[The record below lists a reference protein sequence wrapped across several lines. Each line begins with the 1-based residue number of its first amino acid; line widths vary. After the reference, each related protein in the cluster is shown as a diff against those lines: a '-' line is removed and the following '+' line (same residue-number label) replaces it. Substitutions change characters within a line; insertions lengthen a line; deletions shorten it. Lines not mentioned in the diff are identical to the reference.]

1 MEGEA
6 ERAPRGGRQPAEY
19 GVAVGPVFSEED
31 VLQIMQ
37 MAAGSV
43 EGMDGLT
50 PACEFSENSICALVR
65 LDYDAAK
72 ALANWT
78 FERPVFHDRQIKLSL
93 VECGRFPQNAERIM
107 CLLPDSVYGNT
118 ANFANGPRKFQM
130 SLNFPVNM
138 SMLLLFGALYADLNG
153 LQIENL
159 NFTGCKIRGKLA
171 NGLRYLKVY
180 FPHLKTLNLSENE
193 VPSEELEY
201 AKATVL
207 AGVEIVTDAP
217 DYGQD
222 QADNAFDAPGDEGDG
237 EIDDDGRVEF
247 IMPWLQPPQL
257 VMPCHD
263 PALYGRIEWFPSLEI
278 KDSDFP
284 TNVFLRH
291 FFEACWDPEMD
302 CERFYHSDCIF
313 SLTQVHV
320 DLRGPPSNYRDMSTD
335 GTIGVD
341 ARAYG
346 RAQVR
351 ERLKVLFPHGFK
363 ANITGM
369 HGSILSKSL
378 YCVIVHGVFENPLG
392 GVLGF
397 HRSFAIAEHI
407 SVFSITNDN
416 IMVHNVRLP

>member
-6 ERAPRGGRQPAEY
+6 ERVPRGGRQPAEY
-19 GVAVGPVFSEED
+19 GVAVGPVFSEDD
-31 VLQIMQ
+31 VHQIMQ

-43 EGMDGLT
+43 DGMDVVT
-50 PACEFSENSICALVR
+50 PDCEFFENSICALIR

-72 ALANWT
+72 SLANWT
-78 FERPVFHDRQIKLSL
+78 FERPVFNDRQIKLSL

-107 CLLPDSVYGNT
+107 CLLPESVSGNT

-138 SMLLLFGALYADLNG
+138 SMLLLFGALYADLHG

-180 FPHLKTLNLSENE
+180 YPHLKTINLSENE

-201 AKATVL
+201 AQLTVL
-207 AGVEIVTDAP
+207 TGIEVITDAP

-222 QADNAFDAPGDEGDG
+222 QVGDGFEALVNESDG
-237 EIDDDGRVEF
+237 EIEDDRVEF
-247 IMPWLQPPQL
+247 VIPGLQPPQL
-257 VMPCHD
+257 VMPDHD
-263 PALYGRIEWFPSLEI
+263 PAPYGRIEWFPSMEI
-278 KDSDFP
+278 KDCDFP

-291 FFEACWDPEMD
+291 FFEACWDQEMD
-302 CERFYHSDCIF
+302 CERFYHNDCIF
-313 SLTQVHV
+313 SLTEVHEDV
-320 DLRGPPSNYRDMSTD
+320 PGPASNYRNMTTD
-335 GTIGVD
+335 GTRGID

-346 RAQVR
+346 RAQVM
-351 ERLKVLFPHGFK
+351 ERLKILFPYGFK

-397 HRSFAIAEHI
+397 HRSFAIAEQI

-416 IMVHNVRLP
+416 IMVHNVLLP